1 MHKDT
6 YGLKE
11 IVEVSKKYLT
21 AELGAEEFCQYI
33 FEEIF
38 RKKLGY
44 MNTDWNSV
52 FIDIKTFF
60 LILFRG

>member
-11 IVEVSKKYLT
+11 IVEVSKKYLS

-33 FEEIF
+33 FEEIGSF
-38 RKKLGY
+38 VLA
-44 MNTDWNSV
+44 
-52 FIDIKTFF
+52 
-60 LILFRG
+60 L